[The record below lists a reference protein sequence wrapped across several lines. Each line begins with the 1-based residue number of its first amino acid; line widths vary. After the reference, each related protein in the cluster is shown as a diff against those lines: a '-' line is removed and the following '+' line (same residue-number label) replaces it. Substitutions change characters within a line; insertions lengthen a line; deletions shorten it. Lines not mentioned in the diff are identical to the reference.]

1 MRSRHNCGESA
12 YVCGSEST
20 NQYLHQIDQ
29 SIDLREPRPASI
41 GASST
46 EAHPR
51 HSNLLLLLLSPTR
64 AIACPPTASAQT
76 QPFLLAAMME
86 KLKQAA
92 TYGVDQTNV
101 VINLPPKWLNMYSDF
116 ITKNAGAV
124 GQVEG
129 ALRSLSY
136 VIPGRFRDSEI
147 ASESLNSGVQLLSLY
162 HDNLLSRALAQSLRG
177 QKAVHQNPHNR
188 YTRFYC
194 QKSPLYRRTA
204 TSLQC
209 VQYTELL
216 LEMMA
221 KRRGERAR
229 WRVVVLLEAIKA
241 ICRLI
246 LMRLTNS
253 RPLLSPP
260 LPEREVAQ
268 DVAPQHDE
276 EDIHSPPSERSTV
289 SDAGSEQWTM
299 PRTSLTLP
307 PLPTSEDISSYLM
320 SKVLTADDIKPPKA
334 LLHRVSGLGEA
345 AEIMYIIRPVI
356 YAAAMAYW
364 CQRKDGRGKTD
375 WRPWL
380 IGLSIEYGARQLAKR
395 DLESRRP
402 GGARGLSQLEKE
414 ELKKRGWAMAW
425 WGMRGAFY
433 ENITK
438 GMIQGVTSSLKGKP
452 LLDMVGTFIEDYEY
466 LWDDFYFSTATM

>member
-1 MRSRHNCGESA
+1 M
-12 YVCGSEST
+12 
-20 NQYLHQIDQ
+20 D
-29 SIDLREPRPASI
+29 
-41 GASST
+41 
-46 EAHPR
+46 
-51 HSNLLLLLLSPTR
+51 
-64 AIACPPTASAQT
+64 
-76 QPFLLAAMME
+76 

-92 TYGVDQTNV
+92 QRGASQTNV
-101 VINLPPKWLNMYSDF
+101 IINLPPKWLNMYSDF

-136 VIPGRFRDSEI
+136 IIPGRFRESEI

-162 HDNLLSRALAQSLRG
+162 HDNLLSRALAHSLRG
-177 QKAVHQNPHNR
+177 QKNVHQSPHNR
-188 YTRFYC
+188 YTRFYS

-204 TSLQC
+204 TTLQC

-221 KRRGERAR
+221 KRKGERTR
-229 WRVVVLLEAIKA
+229 WRVVVLIEFLKA

-260 LPEREVAQ
+260 LPEREVVQ
-268 DVAPQHDE
+268 EPAPQQDE
-276 EDIHSPPSERSTV
+276 ETIHSPPAERSDI

-307 PLPTSEDISSYLM
+307 PLPTSDDIGSYLM

-334 LLHRVSGLGEA
+334 LLHRVVGLGEA
-345 AEIMYIIRPVI
+345 AEIMYIVRPFI
-356 YAAAMAYW
+356 YAAAMSYW
-364 CQRKDGRGKTD
+364 SRQRGGKGKAD

-380 IGLSIEYGARQLAKR
+380 LGLSIEYGARQLAKR
-395 DLESRRP
+395 DLETRRP
-402 GGARGLSQLEKE
+402 GGARGLTQLEKE

-433 ENITK
+433 ENVTK
-438 GMIQGVTSSLKGKP
+438 GVIGGVTSKLKGKP